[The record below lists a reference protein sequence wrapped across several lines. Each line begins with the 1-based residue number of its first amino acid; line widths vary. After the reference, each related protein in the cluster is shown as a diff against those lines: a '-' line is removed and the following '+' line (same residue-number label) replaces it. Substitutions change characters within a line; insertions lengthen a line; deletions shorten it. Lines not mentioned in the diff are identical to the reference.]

1 MKKTPPPLEQT
12 VIVAVGQL
20 LAVHPRVAFA
30 LRMNSG
36 AASYEAAT
44 GKFAPVWFHEWV
56 RPAEPMRMSDY
67 MGGLVDGR
75 ILALECKR
83 PGWTKPRDQRE
94 REQAAFLAAV
104 RKAGGIGEFVTDA
117 EAVNALLAVR

>member
-1 MKKTPPPLEQT
+1 MLEKD
-12 VIVAVGQL
+12 VLRAVGQL
-20 LAVHPRVAFA
+20 LAYHPRVAFA

-36 AASYEAAT
+36 MASYEAKT
-44 GKFAPVWFHEWV
+44 GKYQPVWFHEWV
-56 RPAEPMRMSDY
+56 RGAGYRMSDY
-67 MGGLVDGR
+67 MGATLDGR
-75 ILALECKR
+75 IFAFECKR

-117 EAVNALLAVR
+117 EAAHIALRSS